1 MSTGYLFVLNPKIIN
16 IQDVKIWCRE
26 NITEFGTYYLIRP
39 IYYYRLTLYD
49 ETDAMAFKLR
59 WL

>member
-1 MSTGYLFVLNPKIIN
+1 MSTGYLFVLNPKTIN

-26 NITEFGTYYLIRP
+26 NIKSGDCYLIRP
-39 IYYYRLTLYD
+39 VYYYRLTLYD
-49 ETDAMAFKLR
+49 EADAMAFKLR